1 MEEKELVVVK
11 SNQLIEAGYRLSVME
26 QRLIL
31 ACIGQIDSTEKVVK
45 KDEFKISARE
55 FSELTGTP
63 IKSVYR
69 ELKEAS
75 DALFERKLTLK
86 SPKTNKTL
94 VTRWVSSVEY
104 DEGEGTVEVCFA
116 QRILP
121 FISQIKSHF
130 TKYKLE
136 HVSKLTSVHAI
147 RIYELCLQYL
157 KIGSRTFTVEELKY
171 CLGLE
176 DEYSEFKDFTKRV
189 LNPAQDQINKHTDI
203 KIKIEPIRKL
213 RKIVSLKFVITSKEK
228 THHRASLQKTNKVLK
243 EMLQSIT
250 H

>member
-1 MEEKELVVVK
+1 M
-11 SNQLIEAGYRLSVME
+11 ME

-31 ACIGQIDSTEKVVK
+31 ACIGQIDSSEKVVK

-75 DALFERKLTLK
+75 EALFERRLTLR
-86 SPKTNKTL
+86 SPKSNKVL

-116 QRILP
+116 QKILP

-157 KIGSRTFTVEELKY
+157 KIGHRTFQVEDLKY

-176 DEYSEFKDFTKRV
+176 NDYAEFRDFTKRV
-189 LNPAQDQINKHTDI
+189 LKPAQDQINKHTDI

-213 RKIVSLKFVITSKEK
+213 RKIVALKFIITSKEK
-228 THHRASLQKTNKVLK
+228 TKHKASEQKTNKVLK
-243 EMLQSIT
+243 EILNSLT